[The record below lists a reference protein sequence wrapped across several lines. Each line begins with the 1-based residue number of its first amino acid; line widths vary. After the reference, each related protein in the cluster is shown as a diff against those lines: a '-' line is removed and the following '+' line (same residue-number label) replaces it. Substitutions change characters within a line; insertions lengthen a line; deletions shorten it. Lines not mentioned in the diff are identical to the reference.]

1 MTVPKCCLIC
11 GQPKRHLVSGKLV
24 RSTIAKLIQ
33 SNHPEWNEQSFICLD
48 DVNDVNQF
56 GRQYSA
62 RMADVRKGE

>member
-1 MTVPKCCLIC
+1 MTVPKCCLIS

-48 DVNDVNQF
+48 DVNQF
-56 GRQYSA
+56 ARQCSA